1 MSDSPLRVMIVDD
14 SRTIRKAGEDILTSA
29 GCVVML
35 AEDGFDC
42 LTKIKDFAPDFIFVD
57 VMMPR
62 VDGYMVT
69 QVIRS
74 HVDLKSK
81 PVVMLSSKDGV
92 FDKAKG
98 MAAGATDYLSKPFKH
113 EDLIAAVTK
122 HVPAFV
128 PVSTK

>member
-1 MSDSPLRVMIVDD
+1 MSDKPLRVMIVDD
-14 SRTIRKAGEDILTSA
+14 SRTIRKAGEEFLISA
-29 GCVVML
+29 GCVVVL

-42 LTKIKDFAPDFIFVD
+42 LTKIMDFEPDFIFVD

-62 VDGYMVT
+62 LDGYAVT

-74 HVDLKSK
+74 HAQLKSS

-98 MAAGATDYLSKPFKH
+98 MAAGATDYLSKPFKR
-113 EDLIAAVTK
+113 EDLIAAITK
-122 HVPAFV
+122 YAPGFKPA
-128 PVSTK
+128 